1 MLRNGQG
8 HFGSFNLQDVV
19 GAHLEID
26 ELVMVHIIFLIAKD
40 TKHEAVGHLRA
51 EFLLLLAFDGA

>member
-1 MLRNGQG
+1 VLGNGQG

-26 ELVMVHIIFLIAKD
+26 ELVMVHIIF
-40 TKHEAVGHLRA
+40 
-51 EFLLLLAFDGA
+51 